1 MRRLRTL
8 QLEQVMLRKASRV
21 SPAAAHVSEPREIS
35 LVRALVTLGAF
46 VAPLALLGLLL
57 HNNEALARSLLGAAG
72 VLAAWATILFATA
85 ARDRRK
91 LAITFA
97 AQGNHW
103 VQMLAQAAV
112 LLWWGWHTRG
122 VYAFFTL
129 ILAQI
134 LFAYGMDALL
144 QWSRRGIWRMTFG
157 PIPVMF
163 SINLFLWFRP
173 EWFHWQFGMIAL
185 GFLAKEFLRW
195 TRDGRRTHIFNPSSF
210 PLAVFGL
217 FLVVTG
223 SSDMTFG
230 QFIANTQH
238 DPPFIYVVIFLAALP
253 GQILFGVASM
263 TMAAVVTAYGA
274 SLAYFAASGT
284 YLFFD
289 SHIPVPVFLGMHLL
303 FTDPSTSPRTE
314 AGRLAFGII
323 YALGTAALYIL
334 FLRVGV
340 PTFYDKLLPVPLMNL
355 MVRGIDGLAASRPL
369 AALDPSRIAR
379 ALTPPQRNV
388 AYTGLWVG
396 VFVAL
401 SFTQG
406 MGDRHPGQYLP
417 FWVERCEA
425 GDERA
430 CSYREHLTL
439 VYCNNGSGWACN
451 EWGILQVEQR
461 KQPGR
466 AFHEACDLGYRPACA
481 NTVRDSLDAATLQ
494 RGPPAEKDL
503 PIVLRGTKP
512 ALKERD
518 PERLRALACEQ
529 GWAGMCM
536 EGGA

>member
-1 MRRLRTL
+1 MPRN
-8 QLEQVMLRKASRV
+8 APRV
-21 SPAAAHVSEPREIS
+21 SPPAAPAPTPREIS
-35 LVRALVTLGAF
+35 LARALVTLGAF
-46 VAPLALLGLLL
+46 IVPLALLGLLL
-57 HNNEALARSLLGAAG
+57 HRNGPLARSLFGAAG
-72 VLAAWATILFATA
+72 VLAIWAAILLAATV
-85 ARDRRK
+85 RDRRK
-91 LAITFA
+91 LAVTFA
-97 AQGNHW
+97 VQRNHW
-103 VQMLAQAAV
+103 VQMLAQGTV
-112 LLWWGWHTRG
+112 LLWWGWHVRG
-122 VYAFFTL
+122 VYAYFPL

-134 LFAYGMDALL
+134 LFAFGMDALL
-144 QWSRRGIWRMTFG
+144 QWSRRGVWRMTFG

-173 EWFHWQFGMIAL
+173 EWFHWQFGLIAL

-210 PLAVFGL
+210 PLAVFAL

-223 SSDMTFG
+223 SSDHTFG

-238 DPPFIYVVIFLAALP
+238 DPPFIYLVIFLAALP
-253 GQILFGVASM
+253 GQLLFGVASM
-263 TMAAVVTAYGA
+263 TLAAVVTAYGT
-274 SLAYFAASGT
+274 SLAYFAATGT

-289 SHIPVPVFLGMHLL
+289 THIPVPVFLGMHLL

-314 AGRLAFGII
+314 AGRLVFGVL
-323 YALGTAALYIL
+323 YALGTAALYVL

-355 MVRGIDGLAASRPL
+355 MVRGIDGLVASRPL

-396 VFVAL
+396 VFAVM

-406 MGDRHPGQYLP
+406 VGDQHPGQYLP

-425 GDERA
+425 GSQRGCA
-430 CSYREHLTL
+430 YREHLTL

-451 EWGILQVEQR
+451 EWGLLQVEQR
-461 KQPGR
+461 KRPGR
-466 AFHEACDLGYRPACA
+466 AFHQACDLGYRPACG
-481 NTVRDSLDAATLQ
+481 NTVRDSLDVASLN
-494 RGPPAEKDL
+494 RGLPADKDL

-512 ALKERD
+512 ALEERD
-518 PERLRALACEQ
+518 PGRLRALACEQ
-529 GWAGMCM
+529 GWAGMC
-536 EGGA
+536 EGGGA